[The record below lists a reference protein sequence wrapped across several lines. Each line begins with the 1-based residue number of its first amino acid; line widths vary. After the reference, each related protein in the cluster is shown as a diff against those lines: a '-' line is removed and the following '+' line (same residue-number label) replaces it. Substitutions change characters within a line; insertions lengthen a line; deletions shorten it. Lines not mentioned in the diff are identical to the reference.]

1 MRKLV
6 SIASAAFSLV
16 LGAGPLQADSV
27 DAYGLPPSIDN
38 VSVSPDGA
46 QIAFVQTVG
55 DKRLLKVMSVRDG
68 KLAAWVD
75 LSEER
80 MRRLE
85 WADNKNLLI
94 SNW

>member
-16 LGAGPLQADSV
+16 LGAGPLHAASV
-27 DAYGLPPSIDN
+27 EAYGRPPSIDN

-55 DKRLLKVMSVRDG
+55 DKRL
-68 KLAAWVD
+68 
-75 LSEER
+75 SELCSQGR
-80 MRRLE
+80 KTRRLGGSGWGE
-85 WADNKNLLI
+85 DAPARMGRQQKSADHYFL
-94 SNW
+94 